1 MDSNPIHLTVFFFL
15 SLLSIF
21 DAENMTSETS
31 EVMECREFLGE
42 ILSHGDIPI
51 ANSSLHVFFFF
62 KLWRFSNLKWI
73 QSLTRPPHGGPHH
86 FDRVWLSPSG
96 PLENGES
103 GDEKRGTYFLEK
115 HHETQ
120 KNLVFITE
128 IWGVRGETVTMSWGE
143 RERERYIY
151 IYNIH
156 IYIYLYQPKIW
167 I

>member
-51 ANSSLHVFFFF
+51 ANSSLHVFFFKVMEIF
-62 KLWRFSNLKWI
+62 QSQMDPVTDQAAAWWPASLW
-73 QSLTRPPHGGPHH
+73 P
-86 FDRVWLSPSG
+86 VWLSPSG

-143 RERERYIY
+143 RERYIY
-151 IYNIH
+151 IY
-156 IYIYLYQPKIW
+156 K
-167 I
+167 